1 MAYQFKLPE
10 LGEGIVEGE
19 IVKWHVKVGDTI
31 NEDDTLLEVQNDKSV
46 EEIPSP
52 VTGKVLNIMANEGD
66 TVEVGQPLIEIDAP
80 GAAGNDTPAAAPA
93 AAAPAPAATPAPTA
107 PSSADKVY
115 QFKLPELGEG
125 IVEGEIVK
133 WHVKVGDTINE
144 DDTLLEVQNDK
155 SVEEI
160 PSPVTGKVTNLVANE
175 GDTVEVGQVLVEIDA
190 PGHNDATPVGAGTSA
205 PAAAPAA
212 APEPQVQNAASGP
225 AAVTPNNVVAISDPN
240 REVLAMPSVR
250 QYAREHDVDISQVPA
265 TGNHNRITKQDVDN
279 FIAGGTSA
287 PAATPASAAAP
298 VSAPAVTAAPAATE
312 APKAYTSTEPDREV
326 REKMSP
332 TRRAIAKAM
341 TTSKHTAPHVTI
353 FDDVEVSKLMAHR
366 KKYKTVAAD
375 RGIHLTFLA
384 YVVKALVVTVKDY
397 PDLNASIDDVAQEI
411 VHKNYFNI
419 GIATNTP
426 HGLYVPNIKDADK
439 KSIFEI
445 AKEISENAEL
455 AKDNKLKPQSMRSG
469 TITISNI
476 GSIGGG
482 WFTPVINYPE
492 VAILGFG
499 RIAKEPYVTADG
511 QIAVGAMMKL
521 SLSFDH
527 RLIDGAY
534 AQEAMNELKKLLAD
548 PELLLMEG

>member
-19 IVKWHVKVGDTI
+19 IVKWMVKPGDTI

-52 VTGKVLNIMANEGD
+52 VTGKVVKLIANEGD
-66 TVEVGQPLIEIDAP
+66 TVEVGQPLVEIDAP
-80 GAAGNDTPAAAPA
+80 GAAGNDAPSATPAAEAPA
-93 AAAPAPAATPAPTA
+93 ESTKADTA
-107 PSSADKVY
+107 NGGGVY

-133 WHVKVGDTINE
+133 WMVKPGDTINE

-160 PSPVTGKVTNLVANE
+160 PSPVTGTVKNIVANE

-190 PGHNDATPVGAGTSA
+190 PGHNDAAPEASTA
-205 PAAAPAA
+205 PAT
-212 APEPQVQNAASGP
+212 QNAASGP
-225 AAVTPNNVVAISDPN
+225 AAVNAASGPAAVDSASAANNVVPISDPN
-240 REVLAMPSVR
+240 REILAMPSVR
-250 QYAREHDVDISQVPA
+250 QYAREKDVDISQVPA
-265 TGNHNRITKQDVDN
+265 TGSHGRITKQDIDN
-279 FIAGGTSA
+279 FIAGGATTASAQPA
-287 PAATPASAAAP
+287 PAAKQTTTAAAP
-298 VSAPAVTAAPAATE
+298 APE
-312 APKAYTSTEPDREV
+312 KPKAYTSTEPDREE

-332 TRRAIAKAM
+332 TRKAIAKAM
-341 TTSKHTAPHVTI
+341 TTSKHTAPHVTL
-353 FDDVEVSKLMAHR
+353 FDDVEVSKLMTHR

-375 RGIHLTFLA
+375 RGIKLTFLA
-384 YVVKALVVTVKDY
+384 YVVKALVVMVKEY
-397 PDLNASIDDVAQEI
+397 PDLNASIDDAAQEI
-411 VHKNYFNI
+411 VHKHYFNI

-445 AKEISENAEL
+445 AKEISENAQL
-455 AKDNKLKPQSMRSG
+455 AQDNKLKPDQMRGG

-499 RIAKEPYVTADG
+499 RIAKEPYVTDDG
-511 QIAVGAMMKL
+511 QVAVGSMMKL

-534 AQEAMNELKKLLAD
+534 AQEAMNRLKQLLAD

>member
-19 IVKWHVKVGDTI
+19 IVKWMVKPGDTI

-52 VTGKVLNIMANEGD
+52 VTGKVVKLIANEGD
-66 TVEVGQPLIEIDAP
+66 TVEVGQPLVEIDAP
-80 GAAGNDTPAAAPA
+80 GAAGNDAPSATPAAEAPA
-93 AAAPAPAATPAPTA
+93 ESTKADTA
-107 PSSADKVY
+107 NGGGVY

-133 WHVKVGDTINE
+133 WMVKPGDTINE

-160 PSPVTGKVTNLVANE
+160 PSPVTGTVKNIVANE

-190 PGHNDATPVGAGTSA
+190 PGHNDA
-205 PAAAPAA
+205 
-212 APEPQVQNAASGP
+212 APEASTASATQNAASGP
-225 AAVTPNNVVAISDPN
+225 AAVNAASGPAAVDSASAANNVVPISDPN
-240 REVLAMPSVR
+240 REILAMPSVR
-250 QYAREHDVDISQVPA
+250 QYAREKDVDISQVPA
-265 TGNHNRITKQDVDN
+265 TGSHGRITKQDIDN
-279 FIAGGTSA
+279 FIAGGATTASAQSA
-287 PAATPASAAAP
+287 PAAKQTTTAAAP
-298 VSAPAVTAAPAATE
+298 APE
-312 APKAYTSTEPDREV
+312 KPKAYTSTEPDREE

-332 TRRAIAKAM
+332 TRKAIAKAM
-341 TTSKHTAPHVTI
+341 TTSKHTAPHVTL
-353 FDDVEVSKLMAHR
+353 FDDVEVSKLMTHR

-375 RGIHLTFLA
+375 RGIKLTFLA
-384 YVVKALVVTVKDY
+384 YVVKALVVMVKEY
-397 PDLNASIDDVAQEI
+397 PDLNASIDDAAQEI
-411 VHKNYFNI
+411 VHKHYFNI

-445 AKEISENAEL
+445 AKEISENAQL
-455 AKDNKLKPQSMRSG
+455 AQDNKLKPDQMRGG

-499 RIAKEPYVTADG
+499 RIAKEPYVTDDG
-511 QIAVGAMMKL
+511 QVAVGSMMKL

-534 AQEAMNELKKLLAD
+534 AQEAMNRLKQLLAD

>member
-19 IVKWHVKVGDTI
+19 IVKWTVKPGDTI

-52 VTGKVLNIMANEGD
+52 VTGKVVKIIANEGD

-80 GAAGNDTPAAAPA
+80 GAEGNDAPAADAPAADAPA
-93 AAAPAPAATPAPTA
+93 AAAGDGA
-107 PSSADKVY
+107 KVY

-125 IVEGEIVK
+125 IVEGEIAKWAVK
-133 WHVKVGDTINE
+133 AGDKINE

-160 PSPVTGKVTNLVANE
+160 PSPVTGTVKKIVAAE

-190 PGHNDATPVGAGTSA
+190 PGHNDATPEG
-205 PAAAPAA
+205 AAPAA
-212 APEPQVQNAASGP
+212 AATEAPVQNAASGSAAIADAP
-225 AAVTPNNVVAISDPN
+225 ATNGVVAISDPN
-240 REVLAMPSVR
+240 REILAMPSVR
-250 QYAREHDVDISQVPA
+250 QYAREKDVDISQVPA
-265 TGNHNRITKQDVDN
+265 TGSHGRITKADVDN
-279 FIAGGTSA
+279 FIAGGATTAA
-287 PAATPASAAAP
+287 PAAAEATAAPAAA
-298 VSAPAVTAAPAATE
+298 APAVTATPY
-312 APKAYTSTEPDREV
+312 KSTESDREE

-332 TRRAIAKAM
+332 MRKAIAKSV
-341 TTSKHTAPHVTI
+341 TKSKYTAPHFTL

-366 KKYKTVAAD
+366 KKFKTVAAD

-384 YVVKALVVTVKDY
+384 YVVKALVITVKHN
-397 PDLNASIDDVAQEI
+397 PNLNASIDDTTQEI

-419 GIATNTP
+419 GIATDTP
-426 HGLYVPNIKDADK
+426 HGLYMPNIKDADT

-445 AKEISENAEL
+445 AKEISDNAQA
-455 AKDNKLKPQSMRSG
+455 AKDNKLKPEQMSNG
-469 TITISNI
+469 TVSISNI
-476 GSIGGG
+476 GSLGGG
-482 WFTPVINYPE
+482 WFTPVVNHPE

-499 RIAKEPYVTADG
+499 KIAKEPYVTDDG
-511 QIAVGAMMKL
+511 QIAVGSMMKL
-521 SLSFDH
+521 SLSVDH

-534 AQEAMNELKKLLAD
+534 AQGAMNELKQLLAD